1 MGKKDTRM
9 RSEGSLT
16 GGLWQV
22 AEDLCILVCPALKG
36 GRVYVTDKV
45 DESISR
51 VRTQRRPAG
60 C

>member
-1 MGKKDTRM
+1 M

-22 AEDLCILVCPALKG
+22 AEDLCILVCPALTG